1 VKLIFALILSLSVTA
16 IQAQEHLN
24 LKNGVAAEGYDV
36 VAYFNN
42 QALKGDKKYT
52 YKFEGAT
59 YRFSST
65 KNLETFK
72 NNPER
77 YVPQY
82 GGYCA
87 YAVAVK
93 NEKVG
98 VNPKSFQII
107 DDKLYL
113 FYDSWG
119 VNTLE
124 KWNKEGSEK
133 LQNQAD
139 DHWKNMVNKKN

>member
-1 VKLIFALILSLSVTA
+1 MKLFFALILSISFTS
-16 IQAQEHLN
+16 IQAQENLN
-24 LKNGVAAEGYDV
+24 LKNGIAAEGYDV

-42 QALKGDKKYT
+42 QALKGNKKYA
-52 YKFEGAT
+52 YKFEYAI
-59 YRFSST
+59 YQFSSS

-72 NNPER
+72 KAPEM
-77 YVPQY
+77 YIPQY

-98 VNPKSFQII
+98 VNPKTFQIL
-107 DDKLYL
+107 DNKLYL

-119 VNTLE
+119 VNTLD
-124 KWNKEGSEK
+124 KWNEENSKQ

-139 DHWKNMVNKKN
+139 TNWKNIVKKKS

>member
-1 VKLIFALILSLSVTA
+1 MKLLFALFISLSFTA
-16 IQAQEHLN
+16 IQAQESLN
-24 LKNGVAAEGYDV
+24 LKNGVAVEGYDT
-36 VAYFNN
+36 VAYFYNE
-42 QALKGDKKYT
+42 ALKGDTNYRYKY
-52 YKFEGAT
+52 ENAI
-59 YRFSST
+59 YRFSSS

-72 NNPER
+72 NNPEM
-77 YVPQY
+77 YLPQY

-98 VNPKSFQII
+98 VNPKSFQIL

-119 VNTLE
+119 INTLE
-124 KWNKEGSEK
+124 KWNEENPEK
-133 LQNQAD
+133 LQNLAD
-139 DHWKNMVNKKN
+139 TNWKNIVKKKS

>member
-1 VKLIFALILSLSVTA
+1 MKFLFALFLSISFIT
-16 IQAQEHLN
+16 IQAQENLN
-24 LKNGVAAEGYDV
+24 LKNGIAAEGYDV
-36 VAYFNN
+36 VAYFKH

-52 YKFEGAT
+52 YKFDGAI
-59 YRFSST
+59 YQFSSS

-72 NNPER
+72 KAPEIHT
-77 YVPQY
+77 PQY

-93 NEKVG
+93 NEKVSI
-98 VNPKSFQII
+98 NPKAFQIL

-119 VNTLE
+119 INTLD
-124 KWNKEGSEK
+124 KWNEEGKKK

-139 DHWKNMVNKKN
+139 TNWKNIMKKRN

>member
-1 VKLIFALILSLSVTA
+1 MKLFFALFISLSFTT
-16 IQAQEHLN
+16 IQAQENLN
-24 LKNGVAAEGYDV
+24 LKNGIAAEGYDV
-36 VAYFNN
+36 IAYFNN

-52 YKFEGAT
+52 YKFDSVI
-59 YRFSST
+59 YQFSSS
-65 KNLETFK
+65 KNLEGFK
-72 NNPER
+72 KAPEM

-98 VNPKSFQII
+98 VNPKTFQIL
-107 DDKLYL
+107 DNKLYL

-119 VNTLE
+119 VNTLD
-124 KWNKEGSEK
+124 K
-133 LQNQAD
+133 
-139 DHWKNMVNKKN
+139 